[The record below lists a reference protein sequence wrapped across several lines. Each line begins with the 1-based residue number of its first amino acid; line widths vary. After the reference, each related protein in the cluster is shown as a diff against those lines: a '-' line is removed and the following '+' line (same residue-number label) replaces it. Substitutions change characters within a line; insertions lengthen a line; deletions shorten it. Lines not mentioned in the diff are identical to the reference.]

1 MSTPSQQFAIA
12 GRSTLEDAGLHHLGQ
27 YGGFQPWEGGCGRL
41 SEERCRDLIRRFDS
55 EAEALAEAARL
66 RAAGSHWAVWI
77 VPDPLHVS

>member
-1 MSTPSQQFAIA
+1 MTTPSTTFAIA

-27 YGGFQPWEGGCGRL
+27 YGGFLPWSGGNGRV
-41 SEERCRDLIRRFDS
+41 SESRCRDLIRLFDT